1 MSCTSLKISL
11 EKWKTPYSDISYWKF
26 LFSAKKT
33 KFLSGVWIILDCFVL
48 SNSSRVTIFFTLFF
62 NLSSRSWGVSSQ
74 PAEIQSSQFFG
85 GILFFTVSWFCG
97 MVWFYSLRNF
107 RLDGVC
113 LKIIHKSDQKNQLV
127 GNCQYEERDQA
138 EHLSATGN
146 YKRHSWLVLC
156 WQRSLT

>member
-1 MSCTSLKISL
+1 MLPHTVWRKPGKGRKKEGGKGTIVLGLAPPWKL
-11 EKWKTPYSDISYWKF
+11 VWKKWKTPYSDISYWKF

-85 GILFFTVSWFCG
+85 GILFFTVSLILWNG
-97 MVWFYSLRNF
+97 MIL
-107 RLDGVC
+107 
-113 LKIIHKSDQKNQLV
+113 
-127 GNCQYEERDQA
+127 
-138 EHLSATGN
+138 
-146 YKRHSWLVLC
+146 
-156 WQRSLT
+156 LTT